1 MIIKGLWL
9 TQAQAQLATGKPMS
23 LFRAKVMPKLK
34 IKKIPGKKKPLYF
47 LTEEYFTEVYKKN
60 NAEDLIE
67 LDDEDIDDENMIN
80 NILGDIAG
88 SANNITNENPENV
101 DLNEARRQEVIMRTK
116 YLSQKIEKKKLEL
129 FEEWSERFF
138 QIFSKN
144 FGKFKNTLIDL
155 HLEEKQLNKLN
166 ENLNFALSNM
176 EEGLNEILNEYI
188 NDEEDVK
195 NE

>member
-1 MIIKGLWL
+1 
-9 TQAQAQLATGKPMS
+9 
-23 LFRAKVMPKLK
+23 MPKLK
-34 IKKIPGKKKPLYF
+34 MKKIPGKKKPLYF

-67 LDDEDIDDENMIN
+67 LDDENINDENMIN
-80 NILGDIAG
+80 DILGDIAG
-88 SANNITNENPENV
+88 SANNVQIDPENV
-101 DLNEARRQEVIMRTK
+101 DLNEARRQEILMRTK
-116 YLSQKIEKKKLEL
+116 YLSQKIEKRRLEL

-138 QIFSKN
+138 MIFAKN

-155 HLEEKQLNKLN
+155 HLDEKQLKKLN
-166 ENLNFALSNM
+166 ENLDFALENM
-176 EEGLNEILNEYI
+176 EEGLSDILTDYV

>member
-23 LFRAKVMPKLK
+23 LFRAKVMPNLK
-34 IKKIPGKKKPLYF
+34 MKKIPGKKKPLYF

-88 SANNITNENPENV
+88 SANNVQIDHENV

-155 HLEEKQLNKLN
+155 RLDEKQLKKLN
-166 ENLNFALSNM
+166 ENLDLALSNM
-176 EEGLNEILNEYI
+176 DQGLNDILTDYVTE
-188 NDEEDVK
+188 DDVK
-195 NE
+195 SE

>member
-23 LFRAKVMPKLK
+23 LFRAKVMPNLK
-34 IKKIPGKKKPLYF
+34 MKNIPGKKKPLYF

-67 LDDEDIDDENMIN
+67 LDDENLDDENMIN
-80 NILGDIAG
+80 DILGDIAG
-88 SANNITNENPENV
+88 SANNVQIDPENV
-101 DLNEARRQEVIMRTK
+101 DLNEARRKEIIVRTK
-116 YLSQKIEKKKLEL
+116 YLEQKIEKKKNEL

-144 FGKFKNTLIDL
+144 FAKFKNTLIDL
-155 HLEEKQLNKLN
+155 HLEEKQLKKLN
-166 ENLNFALSNM
+166 ENLDLALENM
-176 EEGLNEILNEYI
+176 ETSLSEILNDYV
-188 NDEEDVK
+188 NDEEDDQK
-195 NE
+195 

>member
-34 IKKIPGKKKPLYF
+34 MKKIPGKKKPLYF

-60 NAEDLIE
+60 NADELIE
-67 LDDEDIDDENMIN
+67 LDDEDTDDENMIN
-80 NILGDIAG
+80 DILGDIT
-88 SANNITNENPENV
+88 SNNITNENPENV
-101 DLNEARRQEVIMRTK
+101 DLNEARRQEILMRTK

-166 ENLNFALSNM
+166 ENLDLALKNM
-176 EEGLNEILNEYI
+176 EEGLSDILTDYV

-195 NE
+195 ND

>member
-23 LFRAKVMPKLK
+23 LFRAKVMPNLK
-34 IKKIPGKKKPLYF
+34 MKKIPGKKKPLYF

-67 LDDEDIDDENMIN
+67 LDDENIDDENMIN
-80 NILGDIAG
+80 DILGDITG
-88 SANNITNENPENV
+88 SANNVQIDPENV

-116 YLSQKIEKKKLEL
+116 YLSQKIEKKKNEL
-129 FEEWSERFF
+129 FSEWSERFF
-138 QIFSKN
+138 MIFAKN

-166 ENLNFALSNM
+166 ENLDLALENM
-176 EEGLNEILNEYI
+176 EIGLTEILNEYM